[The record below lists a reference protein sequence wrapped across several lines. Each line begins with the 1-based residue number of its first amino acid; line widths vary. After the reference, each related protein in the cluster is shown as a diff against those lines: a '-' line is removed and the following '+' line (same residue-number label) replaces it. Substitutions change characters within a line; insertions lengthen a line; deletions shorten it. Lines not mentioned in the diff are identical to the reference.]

1 MHKHHNAIE
10 IEESSGNV
18 YEDIGHPDA
27 SEMQVKAQL
36 AAKIGEILKA
46 RNLTQSQASVILG
59 LSQPKVSEMLRGKFR
74 GISEAKM
81 LECLSLL
88 GRDIQ
93 IVISTAPTSSAQGRI
108 EVLFA

>member
-1 MHKHHNAIE
+1 MQKQTNAIE
-10 IEESSGNV
+10 IEESCGNV
-18 YEDIGHPDA
+18 YEDIGLPDA

-81 LECLSLL
+81 LECLALL
-88 GRDIQ
+88 GRDVQ
-93 IVISTAPTSSAQGRI
+93 IVISAAPASRVQGHI
-108 EVLFA
+108 KVLFA